1 MALRVTSNMMSNQVL
16 RNLNKNLNKMSDL
29 QNQQSTGR
37 KLNKPSDD
45 PVGVTYALRY
55 RSELSA
61 NNQYQRNVDT
71 ALGWLDTTDS
81 VMSQAESVMSR
92 LKELTV
98 KASNGT
104 NPQSALD
111 SIESELQELKKQ
123 LADLGNTQINGKYVF
138 NGQTYNIKPYDSNN
152 PDSFA
157 GAETNNDAVEY
168 TVGQGVTF
176 QINTSGNEFFGE
188 KNGADN
194 VFNIIDKLSD
204 AMRNGRFDDITK
216 EIPNIESRLNSMV
229 SVHAETGARTNRVEL
244 MQNRLSNEDYS
255 LTQLQSK
262 TEDADIADVIIQT
275 NIQSNIYQASLSA
288 GAKIIS
294 PTLVDF
300 IR

>member
-29 QNQQSTGR
+29 QNQESTGR

-61 NNQYQRNVDT
+61 NSQYQRNVDT

-81 VMSQAESVMSR
+81 VMSQAEDVMNR
-92 LKELTV
+92 LKQLSV
-98 KASNGT
+98 QASSGT

-111 SIESELQELKKQ
+111 SIGAELQELKKQ
-123 LADLGNTQINGKYVF
+123 LSDLGNTQINGKFIF
-138 NGQTYNIKPYDSNN
+138 NGETYNIKPYDAAD
-152 PDSFA
+152 PAAAITDT
-157 GAETNNDAVEY
+157 GAVEY

-176 QINTSGNEFFGE
+176 QINTSGNDFFGP
-188 KNGADN
+188 KGGADN
-194 VFNIIDKLSD
+194 VFNIIDKIST
-204 AMRNGRFDDITK
+204 AISTGSFTGIAA
-216 EIPNIESRLNSMV
+216 EVSNIDSRLNKMV

-244 MQNRLSNEDYS
+244 MQNRLENEDFS
-255 LTQLQSK
+255 LTKLQSK
-262 TEDADIADVIIQT
+262 TEDADIAEVMIQT
-275 NIQSNIYQASLSA
+275 NIASNIYQASLSA

>member
-29 QNQQSTGR
+29 QNQESTGR

-61 NNQYQRNVDT
+61 NSQYQRNVDT

-98 KASNGT
+98 RAGTGT

-111 SIESELQELKKQ
+111 SIEVELQELKGQ
-123 LADLGNTQINGKYVF
+123 FADLGNTQINGKYVF
-138 NGQTYNIKPYDSNN
+138 NGQTYDIRPYDPNN
-152 PDSFA
+152 AASFA
-157 GAETNNDAVEY
+157 AVETDQGPVEY
-168 TVGQGVTF
+168 VVGQGIKF
-176 QINTSGNEFFGE
+176 QINTSGNDFFGA
-188 KNGADN
+188 KNGDDN
-194 VFNIIDKLSD
+194 VFNIIYKLST
-204 AMRNGRFDDITK
+204 AMKSGKYDDVTK
-216 EIPNIESRLNSMV
+216 ELTNIDSRLTKMV

-244 MQNRLSNEDYS
+244 MQNRLESEDFS
-255 LTQLQSK
+255 LTKLQSK
-262 TEDADIADVIIQT
+262 TEDADIAEVI
-275 NIQSNIYQASLSA
+275 IQSNIASNVYQASLA
-288 GAKIIS
+288 TGAKIIT